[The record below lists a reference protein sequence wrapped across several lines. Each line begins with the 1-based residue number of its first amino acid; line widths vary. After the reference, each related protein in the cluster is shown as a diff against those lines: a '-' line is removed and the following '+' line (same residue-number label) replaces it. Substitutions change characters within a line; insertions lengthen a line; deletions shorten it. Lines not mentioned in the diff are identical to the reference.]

1 MCLNPIS
8 ASFTILSFLTWWD
21 VSQGAHWPIR
31 IWVPPLPTKKR
42 VAQCARG
49 RSAMRYVEK
58 KKSRNNFEN
67 FPWKNQI
74 ILFYMRQLDWCISPS
89 HSINIGYDTD
99 FVCVCFEAFWQTLG
113 RFLTCAPIH
122 VRCESFLQVIPRLD
136 TIQNVLHVMEI
147 WEFETLQCSI
157 STLRA
162 RSWSDYFHSN

>member
-31 IWVPPLPTKKR
+31 IWVPPLPAKKR

-89 HSINIGYDTD
+89 HSINIGYDID
-99 FVCVCFEAFWQTLG
+99 FVCVCVLKHFDKHWAGFWHVHLYMSAVNHFCKLFLDWILSRMFYMSWRFENLK
-113 RFLTCAPIH
+113 LC
-122 VRCESFLQVIPRLD
+122 
-136 TIQNVLHVMEI
+136 NVPFQH
-147 WEFETLQCSI
+147 
-157 STLRA
+157 
-162 RSWSDYFHSN
+162 